1 LTRSHKLASSQAQTP
16 VRPVDMRPRTATRWR
31 IADRVIT
38 IDRPIVI
45 GILNVTP
52 DSFSDGGRFASVGA
66 AVAHAQAMVE
76 EGADVI
82 DVGGESTRPQ
92 GARPVGVDE
101 ELERVLPVITEIRR
115 SLPGIPISVDTVKA
129 EVAAAVL
136 EEGAQIIN
144 DVSGFRLD
152 ARMAATCA
160 SAGAGVVLM
169 HSRGEVSEMAT
180 YGVAVY
186 DDVVDDVLGEL
197 RTRVDAAR
205 DAGVADDAIAVDPG
219 IGFSKRSEHSL
230 AVLGAL
236 DRIAA
241 WGYPVLVGASRKRLI
256 GELTGESVPSD
267 RVHGTTGAN
276 VAALERGARLFR
288 VHDVRAARQALD
300 VAWAIKQAEDTA

>member
-1 LTRSHKLASSQAQTP
+1 
-16 VRPVDMRPRTATRWR
+16 VRPVEVRPRVATSWR

-45 GILNVTP
+45 GVLNVTP
-52 DSFSDGGRFASVGA
+52 DSFSDGGRFVSVGA
-66 AVAHAQAMVE
+66 AVAHAETMVE

-92 GARPVGVDE
+92 GARPVDADE
-101 ELERVLPVITEIRR
+101 ELDRVLPVVTGLRR

-136 EEGAQIIN
+136 DEGAQIIN

-152 ARMAATCA
+152 PLMASTCA
-160 SAGAGVVLM
+160 ARGAGVVLM
-169 HSRGEVSEMAT
+169 HSRGGVSEMAT
-180 YGVAVY
+180 YAVAVY
-186 DDVVDDVLGEL
+186 ADVVHQVLGEL
-197 RTRVDAAR
+197 RARVDVAR
-205 DAGVADDAIAVDPG
+205 DAGVAEDSIAVDPG

-236 DRIAA
+236 GRLAA
-241 WGYPVLVGASRKRLI
+241 WGYPVLVGASRKRFI
-256 GELTGESVPSD
+256 GELTGASVPSD

-276 VAALERGARLFR
+276 VAALDRGARLFR
-288 VHDVRAARQALD
+288 VHDVRPARQALD
-300 VAWAIKQAEDTA
+300 VAWAIRQAEGTA